1 MREILRQMAKARM
14 KAMGVDHV
22 NKRMKD
28 FWRDALADP
37 EAERTLMAQGRRL
50 KAQRR
55 RGRE

>member
-1 MREILRQMAKARM
+1 MREILRQMTKARM
-14 KAMGVDHV
+14 KAMGIDHV

-28 FWRDALADP
+28 FWRDALADS

-50 KAQRR
+50 KRR